1 MRLTHTVHRTDR
13 ADPMGVETGL
23 VICVTTNHNGTLDRT
38 TMIGDRMA
46 LDRKQVSRRSAAARR
61 IVLAKLKDEL
71 PEVYRAWMTAA
82 YTALDDDGRRR

>member
-1 MRLTHTVHRTDR
+1 
-13 ADPMGVETGL
+13 
-23 VICVTTNHNGTLDRT
+23 
-38 TMIGDRMA
+38 MA

-71 PEVYRAWMTAA
+71 PEVYRAWMAAA